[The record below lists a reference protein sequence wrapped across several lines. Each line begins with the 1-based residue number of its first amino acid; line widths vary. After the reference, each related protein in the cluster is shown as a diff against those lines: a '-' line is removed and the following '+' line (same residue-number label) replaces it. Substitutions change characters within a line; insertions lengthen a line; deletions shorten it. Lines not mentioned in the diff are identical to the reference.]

1 MVDSRVPK
9 RANTRAQGKKPGGL
23 PWPKL
28 PRGRAAWVKDHRRVA
43 RESLAS
49 VNARIGTTFLVW
61 LLIGIALALPA
72 GLYLLR
78 VNLDSVTA
86 DWEGRPG
93 LSVYFADG
101 ASDAVVD
108 ALAQTLSEREA
119 IAAVERISPDEALA
133 EFQALSGLDDALALL
148 DENPLPASLRAR
160 LSADADAADLE
171 LAAAAARSATGVDE
185 VVIERTWLARL
196 AAISEVVNRLGLAL
210 AALFG
215 LGAVLVTATSVRLAI
230 ENQLD
235 ELRVLKLVGANQ
247 AFMRRPFLYVGAF
260 YGLGGALVGAMLI
273 SAVLLTLESPL
284 ARLLGSYGEELRLV
298 GFNGAFLAGL
308 LTLGAVL
315 GIAGALVATRS
326 RLKALDIL

>member
-1 MVDSRVPK
+1 MAERGAAKVAKASK
-9 RANTRAQGKKPGGL
+9 SKGGL

-28 PRGRAAWVKDHRRVA
+28 PRGRAAWIKDHRRVA

-101 ASDAVVD
+101 ASDAVID
-108 ALAQTLSEREA
+108 ALAISLGGREA
-119 IAAVERISPDEALA
+119 IAEIERISPDEALA

-148 DENPLPASLRAR
+148 DDNPLPASLRAR
-160 LSADADAADLE
+160 LTPGADAADLE
-171 LAAAAARSATGVDE
+171 LAAVAARSATGVEE

-215 LGAVLVTATSVRLAI
+215 IGAVLVTATSVRLAI
-230 ENQLD
+230 ENQLE

-260 YGLGGALVGAMLI
+260 YGLGGALIGAMLI
-273 SAVLLTLESPL
+273 SAVLLTLEAPL
-284 ARLLGSYGEELRLV
+284 ARLLGSYGEQLRLA
-298 GFNGAFLAGL
+298 GFDAWFLLGL
-308 LTLGAVL
+308 LGLGAVL

-326 RLKALDIL
+326 RLRSLEIL